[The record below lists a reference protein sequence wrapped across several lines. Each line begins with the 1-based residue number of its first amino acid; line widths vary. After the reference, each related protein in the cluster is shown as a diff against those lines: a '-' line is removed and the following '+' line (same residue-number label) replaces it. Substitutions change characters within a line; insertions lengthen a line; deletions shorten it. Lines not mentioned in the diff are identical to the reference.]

1 MATDVKSVLLT
12 LQVDSK
18 GAVTNLDAVKKKLKS
33 AGVDAKT
40 LTNEFKKTTEA
51 AKGLGGAAGIAGAAL
66 TEVGRTI
73 SDMPYGL
80 GAITN
85 NISQLGNMFALLV
98 SSTGGVIKALNALKT
113 VFLGPVGILVAFQAA
128 VAGLEAFR
136 QKQVQA
142 KKESEDF
149 ST

>member
-18 GAVTNLDAVKKKLKS
+18 GAVTNLDAVKKSLKGTGIS
-33 AGVDAKT
+33 AKQLAAQLK
-40 LTNEFKKTTEA
+40 EA
-51 AKGLGGAAGIAGAAL
+51 ENASKGLGGAAGIAGATL

-73 SDMPYGL
+73 SDLPYGL

-98 SSTGGVIKALNALKT
+98 TSSG
-113 VFLGPVGILVAFQAA
+113 
-128 VAGLEAFR
+128 
-136 QKQVQA
+136 
-142 KKESEDF
+142 S
-149 ST
+149 